1 MKLLLTSLLFAI
13 AVSINA
19 QHYNFTNFTV
29 KDGLAQSQV
38 RDVCQDENGY
48 LWIGTASG
56 LSRYDGI
63 EFVNYSIDD
72 GLPDNNISKL
82 FIDNEGHLW
91 VATAGGVAQYVE
103 QEFHATYFNEEYR
116 INAIAELKNQIYFAS
131 NTGLIQ
137 ISADSFTPLGKDEEQ
152 LYYLRAIV
160 NYKDSILISG
170 GKEGLFSWDGKKYA
184 SLEIEGFPSLNIRDL
199 TIDGDV
205 LYITERNIGLFTYN
219 LKTKETEVYN
229 LRFTTALSIDVN
241 DQSIF
246 GISTNAGAF
255 LIRDRDTLYFD
266 DQNGLM
272 RSGLKCIYRDREGN
286 IWMGTDGTGLL
297 KFSGTSVV
305 SFRTEDGL
313 GSNLVLAI
321 EQDSLDNYTFGT
333 YDAGITQFKSG
344 EVTSITVRDGLLVD
358 NTVWALLRD
367 EVENTTWIGTSRGLT
382 ILNANNELV
391 PNALDGLNPKIRTMV
406 RVNEYTVLLG
416 GDEGLFL
423 MQGDSAFHVIKDL
436 NINKLYVLN
445 GLVYCA
451 ATKGLF
457 RIDPAVSFYQATQ
470 IELPESKVYALTSDF
485 KGHLWIGTENGLFV
499 MFDDNQF
506 WRFQLDKRD
515 YRSKSVFGLV
525 TASDSSIWVSGM
537 KGVFRIIYNAA
548 LSPDYR
554 IYNYGSAEG
563 LIDEESNVNALHED
577 NSGNLWI
584 GTASGLARIDPS
596 STQELFDY
604 RVPQLHFTGIRV
616 FMEEIEYGDFTAE
629 LDTIFSVPTYIE
641 LPYSK
646 NHITFDYVGINLKD
660 PKSVQYEYRL
670 LGADEQWSPVSRS
683 NYATYSFLQPGLY
696 TFQVRAMNKNK
707 LWSQIKEIT
716 LRILPPFWR
725 TWWFISLSV
734 LATFLLVTYF
744 FQSRIRV
751 IKQRQDNE
759 KLDLKNR
766 LLFLEQ
772 RSLNA
777 SMNRHFIFNSLNSIQ
792 YFINSSD
799 KLSANKFLSNFAK
812 LIRKNLDS
820 SAANNFIV
828 TLQEEIE
835 RIELYLSLEK
845 MRFSEKFDYEI
856 DLSSELDTES
866 IEIPSMILQPFV
878 ENSIIH
884 GVLSLEKKGHIK
896 IRIFKQFDEVVF
908 ELTDNGIGIENSLR
922 MKKSAPEGDHESKG
936 VEITN
941 RRIEILRKLTGEN
954 LHIIGPFQMNDSQ
967 GVTLGTKVILKLGHI
982 ENENE

>member
-1 MKLLLTSLLFAI
+1 MKLLFTLIVSII
-13 AVSINA
+13 AVAANA
-19 QHYNFTNFTV
+19 QHYNFTNYTV

-38 RDVCQDENGY
+38 RDICQDENGY

-82 FIDNEGHLW
+82 FIDGEGHLW
-91 VATAGGVAQYVE
+91 VATASGVAEYSE
-103 QEFHATYFNEEYR
+103 QIFRSTYFKEEYR
-116 INAIAELKNQIYFAS
+116 INAIAELKNKIYFAS
-131 NTGLIQ
+131 NTGLIELKNNV
-137 ISADSFTPLGKDEEQ
+137 FTRLGKEEER
-152 LYYLRAIV
+152 LYYLRSIV
-160 NYKDSILISG
+160 NYKDSILITG
-170 GKEGLFSWDGKKYA
+170 GKEGLFTWDGKGY
-184 SLEIEGFPSLNIRDL
+184 STLSIPDFPSLNIRDL
-199 TIDGDV
+199 SIKGDV
-205 LYITERNIGLFTYN
+205 LYITERNLGLLSFN
-219 LKTKETEVYN
+219 LKTKETEIFN
-229 LRFTTALSIDVN
+229 LQYTTALSLNVSEN
-241 DQSIF
+241 SIF
-246 GISTNAGAF
+246 GITTNAGAF
-255 LIRDRDTLYFD
+255 LIQNKDTLYFD
-266 DQNGLM
+266 DQNGLI
-272 RSGLKCIYRDREGN
+272 RGGLKCIYRDQEGN
-286 IWMGTDGTGLL
+286 IWMGMDGAGLL

-321 EQDSLDNYTFGT
+321 EQDSLDNFTFGT
-333 YDAGITQFKSG
+333 YDAGITQFNNGVINTIS
-344 EVTSITVRDGLLVD
+344 VRDGLLID

-367 EVENTTWIGTSRGLT
+367 ESKNTTWVGTSRGLT
-382 ILNANNELV
+382 IFNANNELV
-391 PNALDGLNPKIRTMV
+391 PNAMDGLNPKIRTMV
-406 RVNEYTVLLG
+406 RVDNQTVLLG
-416 GDEGLFL
+416 GDEGLFV
-423 MQGDSAFHVIKDL
+423 MKGDSAYHAITDL
-436 NINKLYVLN
+436 NINKLYLLD

-457 RIDPAVSFYQATQ
+457 RIDPAFNFMKPHQ
-470 IELPESKVYALTSDF
+470 IQLPVSKVYALTSDF
-485 KGHLWIGTENGLFV
+485 TGHLWIGTENGLFV
-499 MFDDNQF
+499 MFGLDQM

-525 TASDSSIWVSGM
+525 TARDSSIWVSGM
-537 KGVFRIIYNAA
+537 KGVFRIDYDP
-548 LSPDYR
+548 SYSSDYR
-554 IYNYGSAEG
+554 IYSYGSPEG

-577 NSGNLWI
+577 NDGNLWV

-596 STQELFDY
+596 FTQELFDY
-604 RVPQLHFTGIRV
+604 RIPQLHFTGIRV
-616 FMEEIEYGDFTAE
+616 FMEAIDYSHYIAE

-641 LPYSK
+641 LPYSQ

-660 PKSVQYEYRL
+660 PRSVQYEYRL
-670 LGADEQWSPVSRS
+670 LGADEEWSPVSRS

-707 LWSQIKEIT
+707 QWSEIKEIT

-725 TWWFISLSV
+725 TWWFISLAI
-734 LATFLLVTYF
+734 LAIFLLILYI

-828 TLQEEIE
+828 TLQEEID

-845 MRFSEKFDYEI
+845 MRFSGKFEYLI
-856 DLSSELDTES
+856 DLAGDLDTDS

-884 GVLSLEKKGHIK
+884 GVLALDKPGFIK

-908 ELTDNGIGIENSLR
+908 ELTDNGIGIETSLR
-922 MKKSAPEGDHESKG
+922 MKKSAPDGDHESKG

-941 RRIEILRKLTGEN
+941 RRIDILRKLTGEN
-954 LHIIGPFQMNDSQ
+954 LRIIGPFQMNDSE
-967 GVTLGTKVILKLGHI
+967 GRTLGTKVILKLGHI
-982 ENENE
+982 EKEH